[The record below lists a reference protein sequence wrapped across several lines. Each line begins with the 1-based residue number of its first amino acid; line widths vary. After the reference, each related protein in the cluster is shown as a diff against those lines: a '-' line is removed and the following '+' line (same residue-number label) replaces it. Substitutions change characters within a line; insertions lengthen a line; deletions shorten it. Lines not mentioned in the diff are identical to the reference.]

1 MENKTLVNQVNEI
14 VDKLNVFPL
23 DMVEIEITQSLF
35 SSKLTSINNEAIEKI
50 VNTCHHHIKS
60 HLGNDYENI
69 DVIAYRI
76 DIETSELFSMDYIH
90 HKLILIGNGFINKLA
105 TLKESLN
112 SYVSNKLGDE
122 LSIKTSEKQQRYE
135 IYSYLINQTTSSIR
149 GDKFDDL
156 SDKTNEFY
164 HPELY
169 DFSSKGWIILDPKEI
184 KSSFV
189 IFANNK

>member
-1 MENKTLVNQVNEI
+1 MENKTLVNQANEI

-50 VNTCHHHIKS
+50 VNTCLHHIKS

-76 DIETSELFSMDYIH
+76 DIETSEFFSMDYIH
-90 HKLILIGNGFINKLA
+90 HKLILIGNGFINKIA

-122 LSIKTSEKQQRYE
+122 LSIKTSEKQQRDE

-169 DFSSKGWIILDPKEI
+169 DFSSKGWLILDTKEF
-184 KSSFV
+184 KS
-189 IFANNK
+189 